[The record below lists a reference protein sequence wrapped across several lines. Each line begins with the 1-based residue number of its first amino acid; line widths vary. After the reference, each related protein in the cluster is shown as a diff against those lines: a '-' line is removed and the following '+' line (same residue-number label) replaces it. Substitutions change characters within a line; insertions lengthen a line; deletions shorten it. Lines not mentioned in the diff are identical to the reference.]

1 MFENKD
7 AAMLNR
13 MAEIGT
19 KVDGVGTKIDSVEA
33 KCVETNTK
41 VTQFTSG
48 AVNSSPVQYK
58 ISTLKNNL
66 SYVDCTDTYFNNFNN
81 QSGAVTFFVFNDGI
95 CKATYSNYSVYLQ
108 GSLNPNNPDEYIQA
122 EKSPKCGDQYH
133 AAITIA
139 HKNRIHAIGSYHYIY
154 DYNSGWTQSTKP
166 SDINTSSTGTSYYIS
181 TEYFLHCFN
190 VTSGSVYTVKHS
202 IFNGESWSATET
214 IIDEASSFQLLT
226 NPVNSLIY
234 FVYGKKSGGVDIK
247 HYCKMSNSNFTE
259 ISIDDVP
266 KCLYNETYGVASSFV
281 PIDDNNYAVYFANKG
296 VYLLN
301 ATGALNFAFQISD
314 IIDIYKANDQ
324 YYAIAKSYNNNYYLY
339 RIINFCTS
347 YCSDTL
353 RCLKGNKIL
362 CSSKAKPLTSNVK
375 RINDNML
382 EVTETGDV
390 QLWLQKTGEDDHDFD
405 FAIS

>member
-1 MFENKD
+1 MIEPKD
-7 AAMLNR
+7 AMVLSK

-19 KVDGVGTKIDSVEA
+19 KVDGVGAQINSVEE
-33 KCVETNTK
+33 KCTETNIK
-41 VTQFTSG
+41 VNQFASG

-58 ISTLKNNL
+58 ISTLTNNL
-66 SYVDCTDTYFNNFNN
+66 SYVDCTNTYFNNFTNP
-81 QSGAVTFFVFNDGI
+81 SGTVTFFVLNDSI
-95 CKATYSNYSVYLQ
+95 CRATYTNYSVYLQ
-108 GSLNPNNPDEYIQA
+108 GSLNPNNPDKYIQA
-122 EKSPKCGDQYH
+122 EKSPQCGDQYH
-133 AAITIA
+133 SAITIA

-154 DYNSGWTQSTKP
+154 DYNSGWTQSTMP
-166 SDINTSSTGTSYYIS
+166 SDINTSSHATTYYIS

-190 VTSGSVYTVKHS
+190 VTNSGSVYTVRHS
-202 IFNGESWSATET
+202 TFNGEVWSATET
-214 IIDEASSFQLLT
+214 IIDAVSSFQLYT

-234 FVYGKKSGGVDIK
+234 FAYGETSGGVNIN

-266 KCLYNETYGVASSFV
+266 KCLYSETYGAASSFV
-281 PIDDNNYAVYFANKG
+281 LIDDNNYAVYFRNKG

-301 ATGALNFAFQISD
+301 ATGALNFAFNISN
-314 IIDIYKANDQ
+314 IYDIYKANDQ
-324 YYAIAKSYNNNYYLY
+324 YYVITKLSGNYCLY

-362 CSSKAKPLTSNVK
+362 CSSKVKPLTSNIQ

-382 EVTETGDV
+382 KVTETGDV

>member
-1 MFENKD
+1 MIENQD
-7 AAMLNR
+7 VMILNK

-19 KVDGVGTKIDSVEA
+19 KVENVGTQINSVEE
-33 KCVETNTK
+33 KCTETNTK
-41 VTQFTSG
+41 VNQFASG

-66 SYVDCTDTYFNNFNN
+66 SYVDCTDTYFNNFENK
-81 QSGAVTFFVFNDGI
+81 SGSVTFFVFNDSI
-95 CKATYSNYSVYLQ
+95 CRATYYTYSVYLQ
-108 GSLNPNNPDEYIQA
+108 GSLNPNNPDEYIRA
-122 EKSPKCGDQYH
+122 EASPKCGDQYH
-133 AAITIA
+133 SAITVV
-139 HKNRIHAIGSYHYIY
+139 HKNKIHAIGSYHYIY
-154 DYNSGWTQSTKP
+154 DYNSGWTQSTMP
-166 SDINTSSTGTSYYIS
+166 SGINTSSSTENYYIS

-190 VTSGSVYTVKHS
+190 VTYSGSTYTVRHS
-202 IFNGESWSATET
+202 TFNGESWSATET
-214 IIDEASSFQLLT
+214 IIDGANSFELST

-234 FVYGKKSGGVDIK
+234 FIYGKRSGGVDIK

-259 ISIDDVP
+259 INIDDVP

-281 PIDDNNYAVYFANKG
+281 PIDDNNYAVFFANKG

-301 ATGALNFAFQISD
+301 ATGALNFAFKISD
-314 IIDIYKANDQ
+314 MYDIYKANDQ
-324 YYAIAKSYNNNYYLY
+324 YYVIAKPSNNYRLY

-362 CSSKAKPLTSNVK
+362 CSSKVKPLTSNVK
-375 RINDNML
+375 RINDNMI